1 MAPPH
6 GIIAPTMPKPAD
18 TNATPAVQP
27 LLPDLPRPAPW
38 PRLILGST
46 SVYRRELLA
55 RLRLPFDV
63 QAPEVDETPH
73 PGEAPQ
79 ALASRLARAKA
90 DAVAAGLTDDVI
102 VIGADQ
108 VANLKGQCLGK
119 PGHLAGAR
127 AQLQAMRG
135 QQLVFHTALCVLRP
149 RTGHVALRVVDV
161 TVQLRALS
169 DAEIDAYLMLEQPF
183 DCAGSAKVEA
193 LGISLLHAVHSDDPT
208 ALVGLPLIATHQML
222 ADAGLPVLQALAAL
236 AANR

>member
-1 MAPPH
+1 MHPAR
-6 GIIAPTMPKPAD
+6 GIIAPTMQ
-18 TNATPAVQP
+18 TPFSTARTQDEP
-27 LLPDLPRPAPW
+27 PSLPGPSAW

-63 QAPEVDETPH
+63 LAPQVDETPR

-79 ALASRLARAKA
+79 ALALRLARAKA
-90 DAVAAGLTDDVI
+90 EAVAAAFTDDVV
-102 VIGADQ
+102 VIGSDQ
-108 VANLKGQCLGK
+108 VADLKGQCLGK

-149 RTGHVALRVVDV
+149 RTGHLALRVVDV

-169 DAEIDAYLMLEQPF
+169 DAEIDTYLMLEQPF

-193 LGISLLHAVHSDDPT
+193 LGISLLDAVHSDDPT

-222 ADAGLPVLQALAAL
+222 ADAGLPVLQALAP
-236 AANR
+236 RP